1 MEAAGQGQEDYA
13 NEQQRAAIK
22 KDSPRLKRALTF
34 DPGHLQANN
43 ILQKKLLDDDR
54 EEELRPP

>member
-1 MEAAGQGQEDYA
+1 MEAAGQQEDYA
-13 NEQQRAAIK
+13 NEQRAAIK

-54 EEELRPP
+54 EEELQPP